1 MEPWQLAL
9 LAFSFLGSVSWGYV
23 VMRLSWPDIR
33 IMDATSKMGLSGIV
47 GFAGVIAAFAVSTIR
62 FEYFFAAMTAIFSA
76 LFFVSRT
83 ATQAQYASTIRV
95 GIPMPAGAAQRMQ
108 APAAEGGRVK
118 IVIPISG
125 GALQRERAAEAIAAP
140 KPAEAAVSRTA
151 EAIVIPKPE
160 KPQSI
165 SIPLRSEAAPEFK
178 PSAEGR
184 ALIEN
189 EKKAIKEIEIEM
201 ELKDFYEMGG
211 SKESLQEVP
220 QPAAAQRGR
229 RRMWM
234 YSQKPALQSHVN
246 EFGDMVSDV
255 YTQLRVAKKGTSAK
269 DIITPSAGGAEGA
282 ASALTLEDIAGE
294 NTPLEKNKA
303 EQSSSGAFSGAKEES
318 QPEKPA
324 ETSVFSQLEGIA
336 SGAKS
341 EKSVGKF
348 FDLPAERG
356 MGCPTCRTK
365 NIRVAFCPYCGT
377 GMCANCSPKVNATGD
392 ELKYEC
398 PKCGEE
404 ISVKK

>member
-9 LAFSFLGSVSWGYV
+9 LAFSFIGSVSWGYV
-23 VMRLSWPDIR
+23 VLRLSWPDVR
-33 IMDATSKMGLSGIV
+33 VMDATSRMGLSGIV

-62 FEYFFAAMTAIFSA
+62 FEYFFAAMTAVFSA

-83 ATQAQYASTIRV
+83 ATQAQYAGTIRV
-95 GIPMPAGAAQRMQ
+95 GIPLPAGAAQRMQ
-108 APAAEGGRVK
+108 APAEGGRVK
-118 IVIPISG
+118 FVIPIA
-125 GALQRERAAEAIAAP
+125 GAQLESAAEAIAAQ
-140 KPAEAAVSRTA
+140 KPAEAAVGRAA
-151 EAIVIPKPE
+151 EAIIIPKPE

-165 SIPLRSEAAPEFK
+165 NIPLRSEAAPVFK

-184 ALIEN
+184 ALIES
-189 EKKAIKEIEIEM
+189 EKRAIKDIEIEM

-211 SKESLQEVP
+211 SKESLQEVQ
-220 QPAAAQRGR
+220 QPAAATAQRGR

-234 YSQKPALQSHVN
+234 YSQKPAVQSHVN
-246 EFGDMVSDV
+246 EFGDMVSDI
-255 YTQLRVAKKGTSAK
+255 YTQLRVTKKGTSAK
-269 DIITPSAGGAEGA
+269 DIVTPSAGGAESA
-282 ASALTLEDIAGE
+282 ASPLTLEDIAGTKGE
-294 NTPLEKNKA
+294 A
-303 EQSSSGAFSGAKEES
+303 

-377 GMCANCSPKVNATGD
+377 GMCANCSPRVNATGD
-392 ELKYEC
+392 ELKYAC